1 VSPVP
6 RVILVEDHPLVRDA
20 IAGVLDSDELHVVGE
35 ASTSAEALALALQ
48 LRPDLVVLDIDLHGQ
63 SSLPLIADLRR
74 RMPQLNVVILTA
86 STSDALL
93 IEAIESGA
101 RGFLTKDMSAEAL
114 RRAMIGAASGE
125 LAMSRRRG
133 RIVLDY
139 LLDRRERPRADL
151 GLTDRETQILRLVA
165 DGLSDRE
172 IAEALVL
179 SRRTVEGHV
188 ARLLQRLEV
197 RNRTEAAAKYRQG
210 TDGSEGSLD

>member
-1 VSPVP
+1 VIPRP
-6 RVILVEDHPLVRDA
+6 RVVLVEDHPLVRDA
-20 IAGVLDSDELHVVGE
+20 IAGVLDSDELQVVGE
-35 ASTSAEALALALQ
+35 ASTAAEAMSLSLQ
-48 LRPDLVVLDIDLHGQ
+48 LRPDLVVLDIDLHGE
-63 SSLPLIADLRR
+63 SALPLIGDLRR
-74 RMPQLNVVILTA
+74 RMPEINVVILTA
-86 STSDALL
+86 SQSDMLL
-93 IEAIESGA
+93 IESMEAGA
-101 RGFLTKDMSAEAL
+101 RGFLTKDMSAAAL
-114 RRAMIGAASGE
+114 RRAVVGAANGE

-133 RIVLDY
+133 RIVLEY

-210 TDGSEGSLD
+210 TDGSEGPIG

>member
-1 VSPVP
+1 MSPIP

-35 ASTSAEALALALQ
+35 ASTSAEALALALD

-74 RMPQLNVVILTA
+74 RMPQVNVVILTA

-93 IEAIESGA
+93 IEAVESGA

-114 RRAMIGAASGE
+114 RRAMVGAASGE

-133 RIVLDY
+133 RIVLEY

-210 TDGSEGSLD
+210 SDGTDATIG

>member
-1 VSPVP
+1 MIARP
-6 RVILVEDHPLVRDA
+6 RIVLVEDHPLVRDA
-20 IAGVLDSDELHVVGE
+20 IAGVLDSDELQVVGE
-35 ASTSAEALALALQ
+35 ASTAAEALALTME

-63 SSLPLIADLRR
+63 SALPLIGDLRR
-74 RMPQLNVVILTA
+74 RMPELSVVILTA
-86 STSDALL
+86 SMSDTLL
-93 IEAIESGA
+93 IESMEAGA

-114 RRAMIGAASGE
+114 RRAIVGAAYGE
-125 LAMSRRRG
+125 LAMTRRRA
-133 RIVLDY
+133 RIVIDY

-210 TDGSEGSLD
+210 TDGSEGPIG

>member
-74 RMPQLNVVILTA
+74 RMPQVNVVILTA

-114 RRAMIGAASGE
+114 RRAMVGAASGE

-210 TDGSEGSLD
+210 TDGTESTLD

>member
-1 VSPVP
+1 VSLVP

-20 IAGVLDSDELHVVGE
+20 IAGVLDSDELQVVGE
-35 ASTSAEALALALQ
+35 ASTSAEALTLALE

-74 RMPQLNVVILTA
+74 RMPQVNVVILTA

-93 IEAIESGA
+93 IDAIEAGA

-114 RRAMIGAASGE
+114 RRAMVGAVSGE

-151 GLTDRETQILRLVA
+151 GLSDREMQILRLVA

-172 IAEALVL
+172 IAEALVI

-210 TDGSEGSLD
+210 TDATEGTLD

>member
-20 IAGVLDSDELHVVGE
+20 IAGVLDSEDLHVVGE

-74 RMPQLNVVILTA
+74 RMPQVNVVILTA

-93 IEAIESGA
+93 IEAVESGA

-114 RRAMIGAASGE
+114 RRAMVGAASGE

-133 RIVLDY
+133 RIVIDY

>member
-35 ASTSAEALALALQ
+35 ASTAAEALSLAFE
-48 LRPDLVVLDIDLHGQ
+48 LRPDLIVLDIDLHGQ
-63 SSLPLIADLRR
+63 SALPLIGDLRR
-74 RMPQLNVVILTA
+74 RMPEVNVVILTA
-86 STSDALL
+86 STSDTLL
-93 IEAIESGA
+93 IEAIEAGA

-114 RRAMIGAASGE
+114 RRAMVGAASGE

-133 RIVLDY
+133 RIVVDY
-139 LLDRRERPRADL
+139 LLDRRERPRTDL

-172 IAEALVL
+172 IADALVL

-188 ARLLQRLEV
+188 ARLLQRLNV

-210 TDGSEGSLD
+210 TEGTLD

>member
-1 VSPVP
+1 MSPVP

-20 IAGVLDSDELHVVGE
+20 IAGVLDSEELHVVGE

-74 RMPQLNVVILTA
+74 RMPQVNVVILTA

-93 IEAIESGA
+93 IDAIESGA

-165 DGLSDRE
+165 DGLSDKE

-210 TDGSEGSLD
+210 IDGTGAP

>member
-1 VSPVP
+1 MSPVP

-35 ASTSAEALALALQ
+35 ASTSAEALALALD

-74 RMPQLNVVILTA
+74 RMPQVNVVILTA

-114 RRAMIGAASGE
+114 RRAMVGAASGE

-133 RIVLDY
+133 RIVIEY

-210 TDGSEGSLD
+210 ADGSEGPIG